1 MIRYFKTIFTT
12 LMPFML
18 GLLGAYLVGSFIN
31 VALNPELWTVDS
43 RVFMP
48 IAGMVFG
55 LMLYARLNIEGL
67 A

>member
-1 MIRYFKTIFTT
+1 MTRYFKTIFTT

-43 RVFMP
+43 RVFMS

-55 LMLYARLNIEGL
+55 LMLYARLNLEGL